1 MAMKDRYGR
10 SISAAEAAK
19 RKKYR
24 DSTKGMS
31 ADRRARARQAEMKR
45 RAAYRKGEG
54 AKQFGAAAKK
64 VTRPATAKG
73 AMANKKA
80 AANRVATRAPRAVK
94 AEVGKRAQS
103 RRMAMAEGRARQFQA
118 AQYKAPRTSN
128 GSART
133 SMAIGKYGAP
143 KNLNMRIQGGKF
155 GIPRVNAPRFKV
167 GNYKSLFKPSL
178 RFK

>member
-24 DSTKGMS
+24 ESTKGMS

-80 AANRVATRAPRAVK
+80 AANRDATRAPRAVK
-94 AEVGKRAQS
+94 AEVSKRAKA
-103 RRMAMAEGRARQFQA
+103 RRTAMAEGRARQFQA
-118 AQYKAPRTSN
+118 AQYQAPRSSA

-133 SMAIGKYGAP
+133 SMSRVGGPGMRFVVPKVKAP
-143 KNLNMRIQGGKF
+143 KVRTASFGGPGQRIK
-155 GIPRVNAPRFKV
+155 IPFTRIR
-167 GNYKSLFKPSL
+167 LF
-178 RFK
+178 